1 MEKHTGRAPQAAL
14 RYGILTAAAVLVV
27 VLFRIVRVN
36 ETTVALAFL
45 MLVLWTASRWRLM
58 YSVYLSVLCTLLY
71 NFFFLPPVG
80 RLTIED
86 PRNWVAL
93 ASFLCCSVL
102 VSHLSN
108 QEHRHAEALE
118 QRRLE
123 VERLYEFGQQLLLQ
137 EDLTSLARA
146 TPSLIASVF
155 GIRAVALHLRGQ
167 ETSYTSDPESRL
179 PAGLDLRLTAAQAD
193 VVLESPDGLRMIPLQ
208 LGMRSLGVL
217 AITEAGYAPSIY
229 ESIGNLV
236 AITLE
241 RAAAL
246 ERTSRLEAS
255 RQSERLRSALLDSI
269 THDLRTPLTSIRA
282 AATALVSDPTLPDA
296 ERAELTAVVEEESAR
311 LDKLIG
317 QAVEM
322 AQLDAATM
330 QIRAQPQDMREL
342 LETAIDEMRFQ
353 LRGRSVEIQIPADV
367 PRVSMDRELISR
379 VVRHLIENA
388 LAYSPAGSP
397 IRLSATREN
406 DRLSVTV
413 ADKGA
418 GIEAAEQPFI
428 FDKFFRGRQ
437 HRSSARGTGM
447 GLAISKAIVEAH
459 KGGITAA
466 NQPQGG
472 AALTFWLPLN
482 GRTGG
487 HEKAG
492 SPSDPA

>member
-1 MEKHTGRAPQAAL
+1 MEKHTARVAQASL
-14 RYGILTAAAVLVV
+14 RYAVLTIAAVLVV
-27 VLFRIVRVN
+27 MLFRIVRVN

-58 YSVYLSVLCTLLY
+58 YSVYLSILCTLLY

-137 EDLTSLARA
+137 EDLTALART

-155 GIRAVALHLRGQ
+155 GIRAVALHLRSQ
-167 ETSYTSDPESRL
+167 EASYTSDPESRL
-179 PAGLDLRLTAAQAD
+179 PPALDLRLNPAQAET
-193 VVLESPDGLRMIPLQ
+193 VSESPDGIRIIPLQ
-208 LGMRSLGVL
+208 LGMRSLGAL
-217 AITEAGYAPSIY
+217 AMTQADYAPSIY

-236 AITLE
+236 AIALE

-282 AATALVSDPTLPDA
+282 AATTLVSDPSLPDA
-296 ERAELTAVVEEESAR
+296 ERTELNAVVEEESAR
-311 LDKLIG
+311 LDRLIG

-322 AQLDAATM
+322 AQLDAATV
-330 QIRAQPQDMREL
+330 QIHAQPQDVREL
-342 LETAIDEMRFQ
+342 FETAIDEMRSQ
-353 LRGRSVEIQIPADV
+353 LRGRSMDIQVPADV
-367 PRVSMDRELISR
+367 PRVPMDRALISR
-379 VVRHLIENA
+379 VLRHLIENA
-388 LAYSPAGSP
+388 LAYSPPSSP
-397 IRLSATREN
+397 IRLSAASDG
-406 DRLSVTV
+406 DRLMITV
-413 ADKGA
+413 ADLGP
-418 GIEAAEQPFI
+418 GIEPAEQPFI

-466 NQPQGG
+466 NLPKGG
-472 AALTFWLPLN
+472 AALTFWLPL
-482 GRTGG
+482 TGG
-487 HEKAG
+487 T
-492 SPSDPA
+492 SN

>member
-1 MEKHTGRAPQAAL
+1 MEKHTARTAQAAL
-14 RYGILTAAAVLVV
+14 RYAVLTAAAAVVV
-27 VLFRIVRVN
+27 VLFRTVRVN

-80 RLTIED
+80 HLTIED

-118 QRRLE
+118 QRRHE

-137 EDLTSLARA
+137 EDLAALARA
-146 TPSLIASVF
+146 TPPMIASVF
-155 GIRAVALHLRGQ
+155 GIRAVALYLREQ
-167 ETSYTSDPESRL
+167 DVSYTADPENRL
-179 PAGLDLRLTAAQAD
+179 PPGLDLRLNATQAEAAPEAAGG
-193 VVLESPDGLRMIPLQ
+193 VRIVPLL
-208 LGMRSLGVL
+208 LGMRSLGALVV
-217 AITEAGYAPSIY
+217 TEAGYAPGVY
-229 ESIGNLV
+229 EAIGSLL
-236 AITLE
+236 AIALE

-246 ERTSRLEAS
+246 ERSSRLEAS

-269 THDLRTPLTSIRA
+269 THDLRTPLTAIRA
-282 AATALVSDPTLPDA
+282 AATTLVGDPSLPDA
-296 ERAELTAVVEEESAR
+296 ERAELTTVVEEESAR

-322 AQLDAATM
+322 AQLDAATL
-330 QIRAQPQDMREL
+330 QIRAEPQDVREL
-342 LETAIDEMRFQ
+342 LETALDEMRSQ
-353 LRGRSVEIQIPADV
+353 LRGRPVEIQVPGDL
-367 PRVSMDRELISR
+367 PRVPMDRELICR
-379 VVRHLIENA
+379 VLRHLIENA
-388 LAYSPAGSP
+388 LAYSPPGSP
-397 IRLSATREN
+397 ITLTAKRDEHRL
-406 DRLSVTV
+406 LVTV
-413 ADKGA
+413 ADLGP
-418 GIEAAEQPFI
+418 GLDAAEQPFI

-459 KGGITAA
+459 KGGIAAA
-466 NQPQGG
+466 NRPTGG
-472 AALTFWLPLN
+472 AALTFWLPL
-482 GRTGG
+482 
-487 HEKAG
+487 A
-492 SPSDPA
+492 S

>member
-1 MEKHTGRAPQAAL
+1 MEKHTARTAQATF
-14 RYGILTAAAVLVV
+14 RYAVLTAAAALVV
-27 VLFRIVRVN
+27 VLFRLIRVN

-58 YSVYLSVLCTLLY
+58 YSVYLSVLCTLFY

-80 RLTIED
+80 RFTIED

-118 QRRLE
+118 QRRHD

-137 EDLTSLARA
+137 EDLTALART
-146 TPSLIASVF
+146 TPSVIASVF
-155 GIRAVALHLRGQ
+155 GIRAVALYLREQ
-167 ETSYTSDPESRL
+167 DVSWTSDPENRL
-179 PAGLDLRLTAAQAD
+179 PPDLDLRLTAAQSD
-193 VVLESPDGLRMIPLQ
+193 SVLEAPAGVRIIPLL
-208 LGMRSLGVL
+208 LGMRSLGAL
-217 AITEAGYAPSIY
+217 AVTETGYAPGIY

-236 AITLE
+236 AISLE

-269 THDLRTPLTSIRA
+269 THDLRTPLTAIRA
-282 AATALVSDPTLPDA
+282 AATTLVSQPGLPDA
-296 ERAELTAVVEEESAR
+296 ERAELTTVVEEESAR
-311 LDKLIG
+311 LDRLIG

-322 AQLDAATM
+322 AQLDAATL
-330 QIRAQPQDMREL
+330 QIRAQPQDVREL
-342 LETAIDEMRFQ
+342 LETVLDEMRSQ
-353 LRGRSVEIQIPADV
+353 LRGRSVGIHV
-367 PRVSMDRELISR
+367 PEDLRPVPMDRELIAR
-379 VVRHLIENA
+379 VLRHLIENA
-388 LAYSPAGSP
+388 LAYAPALSP
-397 IRLSATREN
+397 IAIAAARDS
-406 DRLSVTV
+406 DRLTITV
-413 ADKGA
+413 ADQGP
-418 GIEAAEQPFI
+418 GLEAAEQPFI

-437 HRSSARGTGM
+437 SRSSARGTGM

-466 NQPQGG
+466 NRPTGG
-472 AALTFWLPLN
+472 AALTFWLPL
-482 GRTGG
+482 
-487 HEKAG
+487 AG
-492 SPSDPA
+492 EPIQK

>member
-1 MEKHTGRAPQAAL
+1 MEKHTARGGQAAF
-14 RYGILTAAAVLVV
+14 RYAILTVAAVLIV

-58 YSVYLSVLCTLLY
+58 YSVYLSILCTLLY

-137 EDLTSLARA
+137 EDLTSLART

-167 ETSYTSDPESRL
+167 ETSYTSDPENRL
-179 PAGLDLRLTAAQAD
+179 PPALDLRLMTTQVD
-193 VVLESPDGLRMIPLQ
+193 TVLESADGLRMIPLA
-208 LGMRSLGVL
+208 LGMRLLGTL
-217 AITEAGYAPSIY
+217 AMTEADYAPSIY
-229 ESIGNLV
+229 ESIANLV
-236 AITLE
+236 AIALE

-282 AATALVSDPTLPDA
+282 AATTLVSDPDLPDA

-311 LDKLIG
+311 LDRLIG

-322 AQLDAATM
+322 AQLDAATVR
-330 QIRAQPQDMREL
+330 IRAQPQDVREL
-342 LETAIDEMRFQ
+342 LETTIDEMRAQ
-353 LRGRSVEIQIPADV
+353 LRSRPVEIEVADM
-367 PRVSMDRELISR
+367 PRVPMDRELISR
-379 VVRHLIENA
+379 VLRHLLENA

-397 IRLSATREN
+397 IRLSAARES
-406 DRLSVTV
+406 DRLIVTV
-413 ADKGA
+413 ADQGA
-418 GIEAAEQPFI
+418 GIESAEQPFI

-459 KGGITAA
+459 KGGISAA
-466 NQPQGG
+466 NQSNGG
-472 AALTFWLPLN
+472 AAFTFWLPLQPN
-482 GRTGG
+482 GVT
-487 HEKAG
+487 
-492 SPSDPA
+492 